1 MELRFDIDGNAQ
13 RITYWIAPGRR
24 IVLLTVFRKARMC
37 ETAPLERTRTA
48 QALHE
53 AHPEP
58 IAEHAVRSRD
68 IKEEPR

>member
-1 MELRFDIDGNAQ
+1 
-13 RITYWIAPGRR
+13 
-24 IVLLTVFRKARMC
+24 MC